1 MPHLKQLV
9 LDANTLAL
17 QLGHFQSP
25 SRCRHTHTHTHTH
38 TNTYGS
44 VKTPVTPMCTAHAY
58 TVARVNQP
66 THTIRSNN
74 SNTLATRSRTHGAK
88 PKLYLTG

>member
-1 MPHLKQLV
+1 
-9 LDANTLAL
+9 
-17 QLGHFQSP
+17 
-25 SRCRHTHTHTHTH
+25 
-38 TNTYGS
+38 
-44 VKTPVTPMCTAHAY
+44 MCTAHAY

-66 THTIRSNN
+66 THTNIRSNN